1 MKPLSFKILN
11 AWLTKCTAVYIT
23 SEGHN
28 YMRGDRGH
36 NSAVGSRRS
45 KTNQSWDQS
54 VERLVEIGIDRGNTD
69 WSLKY

>member
-11 AWLTKCTAVYIT
+11 AWLTKYTAVYIT

-54 VERLVEIGIDRGNTD
+54 VER
-69 WSLKY
+69 